1 MLTISLPPCN
11 NAPHIRIWQD
21 MASMVENM
29 SSYFTAFAD
38 ARGLQGSPPLVLPA
52 SFTPYQG
59 FYPAPTAHGTI
70 VSAHRDS
77 ACNEED

>member
-11 NAPHIRIWQD
+11 NALHNRLLQG

-29 SSYFTAFAD
+29 SSYFTAFAE

-59 FYPAPTAHGTI
+59 FYPAPTALGTI
-70 VSAHRDS
+70 VSAFRDS
-77 ACNEED
+77 ACYEED

>member
-1 MLTISLPPCN
+1 MLTIGLSTFN
-11 NAPHIRIWQD
+11 NAPHNRLWQD

-70 VSAHRDS
+70 VSALRDS
-77 ACNEED
+77 ACYEED